1 MVIER
6 RASQISGH
14 SSEIE
19 APTSPIEGRAFFI
32 GNPTLAVEAR
42 SFSIKCATPGLA
54 ERTLPLERASL
65 RIERS
70 SLPLVP
76 SSLLIRSRACHPER
90 RARLCAW
97 RSAIVRH
104 PRVAKDLLFSYLCR
118 SSLYAGA
125 DIGQKEIPVRLARCA
140 DRRHCVASRQGRP
153 RGEALHRV
161 ERRARD
167 RRRLRI
173 QD

>member
-32 GNPTLAVEAR
+32 GKPTLAVEAR
-42 SFSIKCATPGLA
+42 SFSIKCATPGLE
-54 ERTLPLERASL
+54 ERTLPLEGASL

-90 RARLCAW
+90 RARFCAW

-104 PRVAKDLLFSYLCR
+104 PRVAKDLLFHT
-118 SSLYAGA
+118 YA
-125 DIGQKEIPVRLARCA
+125 IR
-140 DRRHCVASRQGRP
+140 ASRRTCFVHTFA
-153 RGEALHRV
+153 AL
-161 ERRARD
+161 
-167 RRRLRI
+167 
-173 QD
+173 